1 MRFFKLPNTYWS
13 DRRSRLIAKTG
24 PQGHLV
30 DLYLNSCSMGNYIG
44 IFYLNRDQAC
54 MDLSMAES
62 DLMDYVQK
70 FIDLGIVKYDEENEI
85 IWIVDAAQHMGQM
98 LAADKRAIGVRADY
112 ACVSKNSP
120 LRKEFYA
127 KYAKALTLLDEELCA
142 DETTGT
148 DSSLNKAKIGEARL
162 RFDGAVEVLMA
173 LRTDNRQLFSEN
185 ADEYVG
191 ADAVSIWKEKGHA
204 EATRIILAAMR
215 SNDLD
220 LRVAMGRKPVAS
232 SPLRDI

>member
-30 DLYLNSCSMGNYIG
+30 YFYLNSCSMGNYIG

-62 DLMDYVQK
+62 DLMYYVQK

-85 IWIVDAAQHMGQM
+85 IWILDAAQDMGQM
-98 LAADKRAIGVRADY
+98 LVADKRAIGIRADY
-112 ACVSKNSP
+112 SRVSKNSP
-120 LRKEFYA
+120 LRKEFYI
-127 KYAKALTLLDEELCA
+127 KYAKALTLPNEELGS

-148 DSSLNKAKIGEARL
+148 ESSFNKTMLREARL
-162 RFDGAVEVLMA
+162 RFDGAVEMLMA
-173 LRTDNRQLFSEN
+173 LRSDNRQQFSVN
-185 ADEYVG
+185 ADELVL
-191 ADAVSIWKEKGHA
+191 ADAGGIWKEKGHA
-204 EATRIILAAMR
+204 EAVRLILAAML

-220 LRVAMGRKPVAS
+220 LRVAMGRKPMACT
-232 SPLRDI
+232 PLRDI